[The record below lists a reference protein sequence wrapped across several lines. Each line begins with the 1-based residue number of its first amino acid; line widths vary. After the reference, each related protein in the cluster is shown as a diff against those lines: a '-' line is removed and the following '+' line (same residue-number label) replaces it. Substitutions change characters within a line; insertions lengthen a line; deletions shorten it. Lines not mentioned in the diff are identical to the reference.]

1 MSGLLTATADVPSK
15 ALLRSSNSGDFV
27 VPATR
32 LRLGD
37 RAFSVAAARAWNVL
51 PHRLATAFKPD
62 IDDIAFSSL
71 REDELHWA
79 STVNSVLHETQVF
92 ADDKWVS

>member
-1 MSGLLTATADVPSK
+1 MSDLLTATADVPSK
-15 ALLRSSNSGDFV
+15 ASLHSANSGDFV

-51 PHRLATAFKPD
+51 PIDLKSTHDTQTFKRKLKTFLYD
-62 IDDIAFSSL
+62 YVYTS
-71 REDELHWA
+71 
-79 STVNSVLHETQVF
+79 
-92 ADDKWVS
+92 

>member
-1 MSGLLTATADVPSK
+1 MSGILTATADVPSK
-15 ALLRSSNSGDFV
+15 ASLRSANNGDIV

-51 PHRLATAFKPD
+51 PIELKSTHDTQTFKRKMKTFLYD
-62 IDDIAFSSL
+62 YAY
-71 REDELHWA
+71 
-79 STVNSVLHETQVF
+79 TN
-92 ADDKWVS
+92 

>member
-1 MSGLLTATADVPSK
+1 MSDLLTATADVPSK
-15 ALLRSSNSGDFV
+15 SPLRSANSGDFV

-51 PHRLATAFKPD
+51 PTELKSTHDTQTFKRKLKTFLYD
-62 IDDIAFSSL
+62 YAC
-71 REDELHWA
+71 
-79 STVNSVLHETQVF
+79 TN
-92 ADDKWVS
+92 

>member
-1 MSGLLTATADVPSK
+1 MSGLLMATADVPSK
-15 ALLRSSNSGDFV
+15 ASLRSWSSKHFV

-51 PHRLATAFKPD
+51 PTELKSTQLTQIFKRK
-62 IDDIAFSSL
+62 L
-71 REDELHWA
+71 KTLLHDHNY
-79 STVNSVLHETQVF
+79 T
-92 ADDKWVS
+92 D